1 LDCFPEQVYDNIE
14 MYESKPHLRAAKAC
28 RDGTQASVVRFAG
41 GLRLVAAKPGHILFK
56 RFLICF
62 LAVLPF
68 ILGLYSAGDLQVRAA
83 TDAAT
88 PTATEA
94 ASGNSNGLTQ
104 PAILHSAESAIVI
117 ETSRQRRLYA
127 KNADLRQNIPTASK
141 IMTALIAC
149 ERPLDTQVTISKVA
163 ASADSNRSTPDGI
176 VLKSGDKYPLKYLLY
191 RLLYYNSN
199 AAALAIA
206 EHIAD
211 VEEDF
216 VTQMNSRAASIG
228 LTSTIFKNCTGEPG
242 LQFNEDGIVEN
253 LVQEAA
259 LQYTTPADL
268 AKLVYQAISN
278 PDFSS
283 ILNSSEVF
291 MMLDGSVLITM
302 YNALQGIQTRSE
314 GLIRG
319 VFYCRSGNQSYMV
332 AVGTVNNINIISV
345 TAGGNADQGSSDL
358 IALFQGC
365 RAFYESTPLVI
376 AGDSFSQLQE
386 QTVDGEYYGLVYKQ
400 TVYYVHPIG
409 NPFIRGLPIFN
420 SFGPFS
426 RPIQRSKTV
435 GQVIFELEDGTMI
448 AIDVVPDRQILS
460 SISILDKALG
470 ELQSNYNLT
479 VLLLVCSILLLL
491 IIFFQII
498 GGFRRLLHLVRLIVL
513 EKRSRR

>member
-1 LDCFPEQVYDNIE
+1 
-14 MYESKPHLRAAKAC
+14 
-28 RDGTQASVVRFAG
+28 
-41 GLRLVAAKPGHILFK
+41 
-56 RFLICF
+56 
-62 LAVLPF
+62 
-68 ILGLYSAGDLQVRAA
+68 
-83 TDAAT
+83 
-88 PTATEA
+88 
-94 ASGNSNGLTQ
+94 
-104 PAILHSAESAIVI
+104 
-117 ETSRQRRLYA
+117 
-127 KNADLRQNIPTASK
+127 
-141 IMTALIAC
+141 
-149 ERPLDTQVTISKVA
+149 
-163 ASADSNRSTPDGI
+163 
-176 VLKSGDKYPLKYLLY
+176 
-191 RLLYYNSN
+191 
-199 AAALAIA
+199 
-206 EHIAD
+206 
-211 VEEDF
+211 
-216 VTQMNSRAASIG
+216 
-228 LTSTIFKNCTGEPG
+228 
-242 LQFNEDGIVEN
+242 
-253 LVQEAA
+253 
-259 LQYTTPADL
+259 
-268 AKLVYQAISN
+268 
-278 PDFSS
+278 
-283 ILNSSEVF
+283 